1 MSRKTVGAK
10 IDTAQ
15 IHDLDC
21 LALRWSEQYGR
32 EITRSDVVRALLVDG
47 LERSDVTTDERARV
61 ARGEKPNIAKAPPR
75 ALNVLRLATSEEGTT
90 SPRGFHGDPRS
101 RGQGAHEQL
110 TDIAA

>member
-90 SPRGFHGDPRS
+90 SPRGFHGDPRPG
-101 RGQGAHEQL
+101 GQGVHQQL